1 VALRDQDHFCPPLP
15 LTMSPE
21 MEACWGEGPLSGKVL
36 RHKVC
41 SCFSEDFL
49 DGIENIVSVKVKS
62 PVLKMEF
69 LST

>member
-1 VALRDQDHFCPPLP
+1 
-15 LTMSPE
+15 MSPE